1 MALNCTSAGGE
12 RSRPAGATKSTM
24 LPAPDQL
31 YQALAS
37 RDRRFEGSFVAGIT
51 STGIYCRPGCP
62 AKLPRPENVRF
73 YQCGA
78 AAEEAGFR
86 ACLRCRPDRSP
97 LLPAS
102 AGTSATVTRAL
113 QLLAQDG
120 AGQGL
125 GPLCEKLGVG
135 PRHLRRLF
143 LQHLGASPQAVLRS
157 QRLRFA
163 RALLEE
169 SDLPMAE
176 LSLAAGFGSLRRFNA
191 EVKRAFQ
198 ATPGALRKRARG
210 SATKRLHVAADRT
223 AAKASEPRGSARS
236 AGALPPPVELHVAFA
251 PPFDWGALHGFLAAR
266 CLPGVESATGG
277 GYARTV
283 LLPGE
288 DGPAPALLQ
297 VSRDPRRSALRVSVG
312 PVAPRALPLVA
323 ASVQRM
329 FGCGQQP
336 LLVAAHLARDPLLAP
351 VLARHPGLR
360 VPGAWDP
367 FELAVRAVLGQQV
380 SVKGAAT
387 LARRLCEAHGAPLP
401 EALRA
406 RAAERG
412 LLLERLFPTARALAE
427 AGALRLREIGLPG
440 ARAAALHGVA
450 LAVHEGR
457 LDFGALAARGLDEAI
472 AALVALPGVGP
483 WTAHYLALR
492 ALGEP
497 DAFPHGDLGLLRAL
511 RRQRPKATIGDLHA
525 RAQAWRPF
533 RATATIAL
541 WLADSEGA

>member
-1 MALNCTSAGGE
+1 
-12 RSRPAGATKSTM
+12 M

-97 LLPAS
+97 LLPAA

-113 QLLAQDG
+113 HLLAQDG

-198 ATPGALRKRARG
+198 STPGALRGKARG
-210 SATKRLHVAADRT
+210 SAALRSPVAPGR
-223 AAKASEPRGSARS
+223 AALAGTRALQSGPSAV
-236 AGALPPPVELHVAFA
+236 PPPVELSVSFA
-251 PPFDWGALHGFLAAR
+251 APFDWAALHGFLAAR
-266 CLPGVESATGG
+266 CLAGVECADGAS
-277 GYARTV
+277 YARTV

-288 DGPAPALLQ
+288 DGPAPAILR
-297 VSRDPRRSALRVSVG
+297 VSRDRRRPALRVSVG

-323 ASVQRM
+323 ANVQRM

-336 LLVAAHLARDPLLAP
+336 ARVAAHLAKDPLLGP

-360 VPGAWDP
+360 VPGGWDP

-406 RAAERG
+406 RAAESG
-412 LLLERLFPTARALAE
+412 LGLERLFPTARALAA

-450 LAVHEGR
+450 AAVHEGR
-457 LDFGALAARGLDEAI
+457 LDFGALASRGLDEAV
-472 AALVALPGVGP
+472 AALVELPGLGA

-511 RRQRPKATIGDLHA
+511 RRERPKATIRDLHA
-525 RAQAWRPF
+525 RAEEWRPF

-541 WLADSEGA
+541 WLADSEGL